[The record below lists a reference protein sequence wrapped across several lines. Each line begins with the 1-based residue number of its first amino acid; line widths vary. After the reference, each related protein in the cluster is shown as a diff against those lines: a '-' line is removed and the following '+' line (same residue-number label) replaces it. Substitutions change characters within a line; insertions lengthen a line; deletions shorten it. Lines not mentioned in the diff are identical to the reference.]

1 MGTVDIARRWP
12 GDERS
17 REEQSDSVTIS
28 ESFTPPVLPVA
39 TTARTWSWLT
49 NDLRRRRRATVA
61 AILVGLAAA
70 AVATVPIYLLGTLVD
85 RVSDGDAVAS
95 LVGVSVVIAV
105 AALVGGLGTGL
116 STYLITLLGEYTV
129 ADLREEVLERALNL
143 PATMIEET
151 GRGDL
156 LSRVGA
162 DVGAVAKAVSQVL
175 PDMLNAFF
183 LGVVTVAGMASI
195 DWRLGLAGALSIPA
209 YAVALRWYL
218 PRSAPRYAE
227 QRVALAARAQA
238 TVESVQGS
246 RTIDAYEIHD
256 RRLTDIDRESAR
268 ARDISVGVFTLFTR
282 LVGRV
287 NRAEFIGLTATLVVG
302 FLLVRT
308 GTVTVGQTTAAALMF
323 HRLFNPIGMMMYNFD
338 EIQAGSA
345 CLARLVGVVDL
356 QTPAHT
362 DPATP
367 RSIPAG
373 SDVEVDAVSFAYG
386 AGPEV
391 LHDVSL
397 TIPAG
402 TRCAL
407 VGTTGAGKTTL
418 AAVAAGLLAPTRGQT
433 SIGGVPVG
441 DIDRGQLRHWVATIT
456 QEVHVFSGPLIDD
469 LRLIAPDATSD
480 EIWTALRTVGAA
492 AWVEALDDGL
502 DTFVG
507 EQGLQL
513 TAAQAQHIAMARLVL
528 ADPQLVVL
536 DEATAEAGSAHAA
549 ELEDAATAA
558 TKGRT
563 TLIVAH
569 RLTQAATA
577 DQVAVMDYGRIVERG
592 THDELIALDGRYA
605 RLWRAWSTHN

>member
-1 MGTVDIARRWP
+1 M
-12 GDERS
+12 
-17 REEQSDSVTIS
+17 TIS

-49 NDLRRRRRATVA
+49 NDLRRRRRATA
-61 AILVGLAAA
+61 AAMLVGLAAA

-105 AALVGGLGTGL
+105 AALIGGLGTGL
-116 STYLITLLGEYTV
+116 STYLITRLGEYTV
-129 ADLREEVLERALNL
+129 ADLREEVLDRALNL

-183 LGVVTVAGMASI
+183 LGIVTVAGMASI

-238 TVESVQGS
+238 TVESVQGA
-246 RTIDAYEIHD
+246 RTIAAYEIHE

-338 EIQAGSA
+338 EIQAGAA

-356 QTPAHT
+356 QTPAHPQDAT
-362 DPATP
+362 TP

-373 SDVEVDAVSFAYG
+373 SDVEVDAVSFAYRS
-386 AGPEV
+386 GPEV

-418 AAVAAGLLAPTRGQT
+418 AAVVAGLLAPTRGQT

-456 QEVHVFSGPLIDD
+456 QEVHVFSGPLVDD

-492 AWVEALDDGL
+492 SWVETLADGL

-528 ADPQLVVL
+528 ADPKVVVL

-577 DQVAVMDYGRIVERG
+577 DQVAVMDDGRIVERG
-592 THDELIALDGRYA
+592 THEELIALDGRYA